1 MKLWTLL
8 LIAAAA
14 WGCTPID
21 ADRITAKDLAAVH
34 SDFAG
39 LSSSL
44 DLGPAPAAG
53 SRRTLR
59 AVDLARIA
67 REQNVIVTKPSE
79 VCFERI
85 ATQLSA
91 ERLLPVL
98 RESLGKPAQIE
109 VLDYSRTA
117 LPSGQLEFPAS
128 GLTAAGLWRGRLLYG
143 DRRSVPL
150 WVRVR
155 ISDAE
160 TGEPVLLSTRSTI
173 AEIGRG
179 ETVRVEVSSG
189 GVLLA
194 FDASAESSG
203 HVGEAITVRNPTNG
217 QRFRAVVEA
226 KGKAVIRK

>member
-1 MKLWTLL
+1 MRLWTLL
-8 LIAAAA
+8 LVTAAA
-14 WGCTPID
+14 WGCSAID
-21 ADRITAKDLAAVH
+21 TDRITAKDLAAAH

-39 LSSSL
+39 LTPSL

-59 AVDLARIA
+59 ALDLGRIA
-67 REQNVIVTKPSE
+67 REHGGVLTKTSE

-98 RESLGKPAQIE
+98 RSSMSTPADIE
-109 VLDYSRTA
+109 ILDYSRTP
-117 LPSGQLEFPAS
+117 LPSGQLDFPVS
-128 GLTAAGLWRGRLLYG
+128 GLTSAGLWRGRLLYG

-155 ISDAE
+155 ISDPAS
-160 TGEPVLLSTRSTI
+160 GAPLLVPTRSTT
-173 AEIGRG
+173 AAIGRG
-179 ETVRVEVSSG
+179 EMVRVEVSSG

>member
-1 MKLWTLL
+1 MRLCTLL
-8 LIAAAA
+8 LVISGA

-21 ADRITAKDLAAVH
+21 ADRITAHDLAAVD

-39 LSSSL
+39 LAPSL

-67 REQNVIVTKPSE
+67 REQHVVIANTSD
-79 VCFERI
+79 VCFDRV
-85 ATQLSA
+85 ATQLSS
-91 ERLLPVL
+91 ERLIPVL
-98 RESLGKPAQIE
+98 TGSLGKPANIE
-109 VLDYSRTA
+109 VLDYSRTP
-117 LPSGQLEFPAS
+117 LPSGQLDFPAS
-128 GLTAAGLWRGRLLYG
+128 GLTATGLWRGRLLYG

-155 ISDAE
+155 ITDPE
-160 TGEPVLLSTRSTI
+160 TGEPLLSAAGVRI
-173 AEIGRG
+173 AQVGRG
-179 ETVRVEVSSG
+179 EAVRVEVTSG

-194 FDASAESSG
+194 FDGSAESSG
-203 HVGEAITVRNPTNG
+203 HVGEAITVRNPANG